1 MYQDERLEEI
11 LKIVSKKKVISNE
24 DLLNQVYS
32 SKSTLR
38 RDLIILEK
46 QGKIERKFGYIT
58 VVDASNVEFGYQ
70 IIMKKAHEKKKSIAS
85 IANNF
90 IGDGEAIFCDSSTTC
105 MHLVPYLIKKQ
116 NLIIITNGLH
126 IATSLSERSDAKIY
140 ICGGHIYNSSGSV
153 LGSSASEFISNF
165 RADIAFISCEGISKN
180 GIYMSNDEQ
189 AQIKEKIITQAR
201 ETILLCDSSKV
212 NKESYYKLCG
222 YDNIDTIITDKKP
235 EKNSFLVNTDI
246 ELLYPVE

>member
-70 IIMKKAHEKKKSIAS
+70 IRMKKAHEKRR
-85 IANNF
+85 
-90 IGDGEAIFCDSSTTC
+90 
-105 MHLVPYLIKKQ
+105 V
-116 NLIIITNGLH
+116 
-126 IATSLSERSDAKIY
+126 
-140 ICGGHIYNSSGSV
+140 
-153 LGSSASEFISNF
+153 
-165 RADIAFISCEGISKN
+165 
-180 GIYMSNDEQ
+180 
-189 AQIKEKIITQAR
+189 
-201 ETILLCDSSKV
+201 
-212 NKESYYKLCG
+212 
-222 YDNIDTIITDKKP
+222 
-235 EKNSFLVNTDI
+235 
-246 ELLYPVE
+246 

>member
-70 IIMKKAHEKKKSIAS
+70 IRMKKAHEKKKSIAS
-85 IANNF
+85 IANDF

-165 RADIAFISCEGISKN
+165 RADIA
-180 GIYMSNDEQ
+180 DEQ